1 MNNPE
6 NIMQTLQAWEQDL
19 TGYFL
24 PTWDDLPPIDLY
36 MDQVVAILGQ
46 YLTIA
51 SQRKNEPTAP
61 IITPS
66 TINNYVRLK
75 LLPPPHKK
83 KYSRLHLAYLIMIC
97 TLKPTL
103 SISEMQKLLPLDLS
117 ESEIQTIYNDF
128 VMTHAKTSL
137 YFLEQV
143 KSLEPK
149 ENSADIRRFI
159 CQGAIISGFIQSM
172 NEQLLAQDE

>member
-6 NIMQTLQAWEQDL
+6 NILQTLQSWEQDL

-36 MDQVVAILGQ
+36 MDQVVALLGQ

-51 SQRKNEPTAP
+51 SQRDTSQSPP

-66 TINNYVRLK
+66 IINNYVRLK

-83 KYSRLHLAYLIMIC
+83 KYSRLHLAYLLMIC

-103 SISEMQKLLPLDLS
+103 SITEIQNLLPLDLS
-117 ESEIQTIYNDF
+117 ESEIQTIYSDF
-128 VMTHAKTSL
+128 VITHAKTSL

-149 ENSADIRRFI
+149 ENSDDIRRFI
-159 CQGAIISGFIQSM
+159 CQSAIISGFIQSM
-172 NEQLLAQDE
+172 NEQLLSKDE